1 MTTARKP
8 TLLDGLRVVELATEV
23 AAPFAGKLLA
33 DAGAQTIKIE
43 PPGGDP
49 ARRMAPFAPATQGG
63 PLGREN
69 STVFLHY
76 NTSKRSITLDL
87 LTSAGKR
94 LLQTLLRDTDVLVTD
109 WAPSCLEEA
118 GAAPQTL
125 RNEHPRLIVAA
136 LTPWGLDGPAAEWP
150 SSALTRAH
158 ASGAAAGVRRNLG
171 ADGGSPIMAGARVHE
186 ADAGLALALAI
197 WAALIA
203 RDTTGEGQI
212 IDVAAVEAMMTI
224 DRVDISI
231 AANDGGPPPIMRSG
245 RTSFGGRMDCADGH
259 VITVTPQ
266 PHQWRGLLSAMG
278 DPDWGFD
285 DDGALRDR
293 LEIAD
298 TAQEAID
305 EWAGARTR
313 DEVYRL
319 LQSESAPAGP
329 VLRPSEVMRSE
340 QEQLRDFFETI
351 EHPAVGP
358 ASYTQFA
365 AEWTETPRAGRGP
378 APRLGEATNELTAA
392 HLAPWTPAQARRAG
406 VIA

>member
-1 MTTARKP
+1 MTAAVRP

-33 DAGAQTIKIE
+33 DAGAETLKIE
-43 PPGGDP
+43 PPGGDS
-49 ARRMAPFAPATQGG
+49 ARRMAPFAGG
-63 PLGREN
+63 RPHHES

-76 NTSKRSITLDL
+76 NTSKRSAVLDL
-87 LTSAGKR
+87 LTTAGKR
-94 LLQTLLRDTDVLVTD
+94 VLRSLLGEADVLVTD
-109 WAPSCLEEA
+109 WTPSCLAEA
-118 GAAPQTL
+118 GADPETL
-125 RNEHPRLIVAA
+125 RREHPRLIIAA

-212 IDVAAVEAMMTI
+212 VDVAAVEAMMTI

-266 PHQWRGLLSAMG
+266 PHQWGGLLRAMG
-278 DPDWGFD
+278 DPEWGFD
-285 DDGALRDR
+285 ADGKLRDR
-293 LEIAD
+293 LEISD
-298 TAQEAID
+298 TAQAAID

-319 LQSESAPAGP
+319 LQTESAPAGP
-329 VLRPSEVMRSE
+329 VLRPSEVMASE
-340 QEQLRDFFETI
+340 QEQLRGFFEMI
-351 EHPAVGP
+351 EHPDVGA

-365 AEWTETPRAGRGP
+365 ADWSETPRASRTH
-378 APRLGEATNELTAA
+378 APRLSEATSEIAAA
-392 HLAPWTPAQARRAG
+392 HLRPWTPAQARRAG

>member
-1 MTTARKP
+1 MTAAVRP

-33 DAGAQTIKIE
+33 DAGAETLKIE

-49 ARRMAPFAPATQGG
+49 ARRMAPFAGG
-63 PLGREN
+63 RPHHES

-76 NTSKRSITLDL
+76 NTSKRSAVLDL
-87 LTSAGKR
+87 LTTAGKR
-94 LLQTLLRDTDVLVTD
+94 VLRSLLGEADVLVTD
-109 WAPSCLEEA
+109 WTPSCLEEA
-118 GAAPQTL
+118 GADLETL
-125 RNEHPRLIVAA
+125 RREHPRLIIAA

-212 IDVAAVEAMMTI
+212 VDVAAVEAMMTI

-266 PHQWRGLLSAMG
+266 PHQWGGLLRAMG
-278 DPDWGFD
+278 DPEWGFD
-285 DDGALRDR
+285 ADGKLRDR
-293 LEIAD
+293 LEIGD
-298 TAQEAID
+298 TAQAAID

-319 LQSESAPAGP
+319 LQTESAPAGP
-329 VLRPSEVMRSE
+329 VLRPSEVMASE
-340 QEQLRDFFETI
+340 QEQLRGFFETI
-351 EHPAVGP
+351 EHPVVGP
-358 ASYTQFA
+358 AAYTQFA
-365 AEWTETPRAGRGP
+365 ADWSETPRAARTH
-378 APRLGEATNELTAA
+378 APRLSEATSEIAAA
-392 HLAPWTPAQARRAG
+392 HLRPWTPAQARRAG

>member
-1 MTTARKP
+1 MTNAPKP

-33 DAGAQTIKIE
+33 DAGAETIKVE
-43 PPGGDP
+43 PPGGDA
-49 ARRMAPFAPATQGG
+49 ARRMAPFAGVG
-63 PLGREN
+63 PGRET

-76 NTSKRSITLDL
+76 NTSKRSAALDL
-87 LTSAGKR
+87 LTAAGKR
-94 LLQTLLRDTDVLVTD
+94 VLQGLLHDADALVTD
-109 WAPSCLEEA
+109 WPPSCLEEA
-118 GAAPQTL
+118 GLSPEAL
-125 RNEHPRLIVAA
+125 REAHPRLIVAA

-186 ADAGLALALAI
+186 ADAGLALALAV

-203 RDTTGEGQI
+203 RDRTGEGQI
-212 IDVAAVEAMMTI
+212 VDVAATEAMMTI

-245 RTSFGGRMDCADGH
+245 RTSFGGRMDCVDGH

-278 DPDWGFD
+278 DPAWAYDAEGK
-285 DDGALRDR
+285 LRDR
-293 LEIAD
+293 LELAD

-319 LQSESAPAGP
+319 LQAESAPAGP
-329 VLRPSEVMRSE
+329 VLRPSEVMVSE
-340 QEQLRDFFETI
+340 QEQLRGFFETL

-358 ASYTQFA
+358 ASYAQFA
-365 AEWTETPRAGRGP
+365 AEWTETPRAARGP
-378 APRLGEATNELTAA
+378 APQLGEATNELIAPQ
-392 HLAPWTPAQARRAG
+392 LAPWTAAQARRAG